1 MLIGNS
7 SCGIIEAASFK
18 LPVVNIGTRQNNRP
32 QSKNILNSNY
42 SSKDIK
48 KISIALSVKFQKIIL
63 LKIYIIKKFRL
74 SYLQGVKSTQ
84 SKLKNFKKILMSKNL
99 KK

>member
-48 KISIALSVKFQKIIL
+48 KKISIALSVKFQKKCNTVKNL
-63 LKIYIIKKFRL
+63 YYKKNSGYHIYKVL
-74 SYLQGVKSTQ
+74 NQLNQNS
-84 SKLKNFKKILMSKNL
+84 KIL
-99 KK
+99 KKY